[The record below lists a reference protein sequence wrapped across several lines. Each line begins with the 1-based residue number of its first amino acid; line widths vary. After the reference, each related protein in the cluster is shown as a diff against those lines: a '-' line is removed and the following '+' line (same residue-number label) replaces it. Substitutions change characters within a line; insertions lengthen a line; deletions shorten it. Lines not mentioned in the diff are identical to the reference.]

1 MDLNDRETCL
11 KVFSIHSK
19 NAEINLH
26 KEDYLN
32 ADEELTKGI
41 EMLDDSDIYNKA
53 KKIRERGEVKFKKG
67 EIKDAEKDFDASERL
82 FMQIEKQS

>member
-1 MDLNDRETCL
+1 MDLNDRETCI

-32 ADEELTKGI
+32 ADEEITKGI
-41 EMLDDSDIYNKA
+41 EMLDDSDIFNKA
-53 KKIRERGEVKFKKG
+53 KKIR
-67 EIKDAEKDFDASERL
+67 
-82 FMQIEKQS
+82 

>member
-1 MDLNDRETCL
+1 M
-11 KVFSIHSK
+11 
-19 NAEINLH
+19 A

-53 KKIRERGEVKFKKG
+53 KKIRERGEIKFKKG
-67 EIKDAEKDFDASERL
+67 EVK
-82 FMQIEKQS
+82 